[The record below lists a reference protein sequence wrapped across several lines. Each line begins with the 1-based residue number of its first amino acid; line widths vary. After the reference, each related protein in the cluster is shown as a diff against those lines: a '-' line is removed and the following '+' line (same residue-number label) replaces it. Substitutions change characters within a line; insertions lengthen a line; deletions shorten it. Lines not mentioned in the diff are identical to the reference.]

1 MCWTKEVS
9 LYLAILGTVF
19 TLDQVRRYRAGNYKS
34 ISIILFYGLYTIMEW
49 FQYIQHLHG
58 FKSCDSTNTQLTT
71 IAHFLIWLQ
80 PVVMNY
86 HSYATCKKQDK
97 SLFKYTIFAT
107 IVAMT
112 VSTISLYIGYQKS
125 LKGLF
130 PKSEEDLCNI
140 GPVLCTKPDHIHFS
154 WFFPYDSLSGYRPH
168 GFTWIIFAVGPH
180 LFKNGKINVH
190 DWFGLGY
197 VYSFFIILGWFV
209 SAYVVGSFS
218 SPLWSFWCVH
228 SITYTIVPYIFWYIV
243 YPFFPKSWT
252 DSNFDDNVNEDIDIV
267 SKQKK
272 NQNNFFLQIGI
283 YLSKSN
289 YR

>member
-130 PKSEEDLCNI
+130 PKI
-140 GPVLCTKPDHIHFS
+140 
-154 WFFPYDSLSGYRPH
+154 
-168 GFTWIIFAVGPH
+168 
-180 LFKNGKINVH
+180 
-190 DWFGLGY
+190 
-197 VYSFFIILGWFV
+197 
-209 SAYVVGSFS
+209 
-218 SPLWSFWCVH
+218 
-228 SITYTIVPYIFWYIV
+228 
-243 YPFFPKSWT
+243 
-252 DSNFDDNVNEDIDIV
+252 
-267 SKQKK
+267 
-272 NQNNFFLQIGI
+272 
-283 YLSKSN
+283 
-289 YR
+289 